1 MCKRG
6 NRSQEG
12 KVVFAEIMTE
22 NNFKSYETYKPIDK
36 RRKTTDNLEFYT
48 QKNVSFKKKEFN
60 EKSRI
65 CNVWLNKRQMDSLIC
80 FQIQSIAI

>member
-48 QKNVSFKKKEFN
+48 PKNVSFKKKGEISNRNTKF
-60 EKSRI
+60 KK
-65 CNVWLNKRQMDSLIC
+65 LTTKRHTTQK
-80 FQIQSIAI
+80 F